1 MLPMAVDFVATPH
14 VVPGMEPSL
23 ADNYRQKAHKARQ
36 RMERAAD
43 PLVRSM
49 WRAIAEQHEYLAE
62 HVQQREESPTV
73 TSRLTPDAAADTR
86 SGS

>member
-1 MLPMAVDFVATPH
+1 MPTT
-14 VVPGMEPSL
+14 EQ
-23 ADNYRQKAHKARQ
+23 YRQKAHKARQ
-36 RMERAAD
+36 RMERSPD

-73 TSRLTPDAAADTR
+73 TSNPSARTVPNAPAR
-86 SGS
+86 

>member
-1 MLPMAVDFVATPH
+1 
-14 VVPGMEPSL
+14 MEPSL

-49 WRAIAEQHEYLAE
+49 WRAIAEQHEYLAK
-62 HVQQREESPTV
+62 HVQQREESPRSPPGPPT
-73 TSRLTPDAAADTR
+73 DAR
-86 SGS
+86 R